1 MNLDLHAL
9 HFTAEWR
16 NMDYKNFRI
25 SLIIRVLAIVAN
37 AFLIMWLIFTSSY
50 YFTTLLAVGIAI
62 YQVVIMIQFV
72 ETTNTL
78 LTNFLESLR
87 YSDFSRTF
95 EIKGLGYSFDR
106 LSESFSVVIN
116 DFRKVREEREQSY
129 FYLETVVEHIGFGL
143 ISYREDGA
151 VELINNSTKK
161 LFKITSLK
169 NLSELKSFSPELV
182 SKLMTISNG
191 ESIMVKIQ
199 KQDTILQL
207 AILATEFKV
216 ADRIIRMATI
226 KDIQNELEENEM
238 ESWQKLIRVLTHEIM
253 NSITPIASITQTLNY
268 MIKDARATYTNAFQD
283 EGEIETI
290 DEITLAIETIH
301 KRSIGLLHFVESYRD
316 LTRIPTPRFTIF
328 SVKNLFDNLKG
339 LMKEEMQNH
348 HIVCRTAVTPNNLE
362 LSADEQLIEQVL
374 INLLKNAIQALE
386 NTKNPVIDVKAFTD
400 LSGKIVIQMIDNG
413 QGILPEVLDKI
424 FVPFFTTKPKGSGIG
439 LSLSRQILRLHGGS
453 LTAHSEPDIETV
465 FTLKF

>member
-161 LFKITSLK
+161 LFKITS
-169 NLSELKSFSPELV
+169 
-182 SKLMTISNG
+182 
-191 ESIMVKIQ
+191 
-199 KQDTILQL
+199 
-207 AILATEFKV
+207 
-216 ADRIIRMATI
+216 
-226 KDIQNELEENEM
+226 
-238 ESWQKLIRVLTHEIM
+238 
-253 NSITPIASITQTLNY
+253 
-268 MIKDARATYTNAFQD
+268 
-283 EGEIETI
+283 
-290 DEITLAIETIH
+290 
-301 KRSIGLLHFVESYRD
+301 
-316 LTRIPTPRFTIF
+316 
-328 SVKNLFDNLKG
+328 
-339 LMKEEMQNH
+339 
-348 HIVCRTAVTPNNLE
+348 
-362 LSADEQLIEQVL
+362 
-374 INLLKNAIQALE
+374 
-386 NTKNPVIDVKAFTD
+386 
-400 LSGKIVIQMIDNG
+400 
-413 QGILPEVLDKI
+413 
-424 FVPFFTTKPKGSGIG
+424 
-439 LSLSRQILRLHGGS
+439 
-453 LTAHSEPDIETV
+453 
-465 FTLKF
+465 

>member
-1 MNLDLHAL
+1 
-9 HFTAEWR
+9 
-16 NMDYKNFRI
+16 MDFKNFRI
-25 SLIIRVLAIVAN
+25 SVILRVLAIVAN
-37 AFLIMWLIFTSSY
+37 AFVIMWLIFTTSY

-62 YQVVIMIQFV
+62 YQVITLIQFV

-87 YSDFSRTF
+87 YADFSRTF

-106 LSESFSVVIN
+106 LSESFSIVIN
-116 DFRKVREEREQSY
+116 DFRKVREEREQNY

-143 ISYREDGA
+143 ISYREDGV

-169 NLSELKSFSPELV
+169 NLSELENFSPDLV
-182 SKLMTISNG
+182 AKLMSISNG

-207 AILATEFKV
+207 AIFATEFKV
-216 ADRIIRMATI
+216 ADRLIRMATI

-253 NSITPIASITQTLNY
+253 NSITPIASITQTLNT
-268 MIKDARATYTNAFQD
+268 MIKEVKSTYINAIPD
-283 EGEIETI
+283 HSEIETI
-290 DEITLAIETIH
+290 DEIELAIETIH
-301 KRSIGLLHFVESYRD
+301 KRSTGLLHFVESYRD
-316 LTRIPTPRFTIF
+316 LTRIPAPKFTIF
-328 SVKNLFDNLKG
+328 QVRMLFENVNG
-339 LMKEEMQNH
+339 LMKNEMQNH
-348 HIVCRTAVTPNNLE
+348 NIQYITSTIPENLE

-374 INLLKNAIQALE
+374 INLLKNSMQALE
-386 NTKNPVIDVKAFTD
+386 KTANPRIELKAFID
-400 LSGKIVIQMIDNG
+400 LNGRINIQMTDNG

-439 LSLSRQILRLHGGS
+439 LSLSRQILRLHGGT
-453 LTAHSEPDIETV
+453 LTAHSDPDVETV

>member
-1 MNLDLHAL
+1 
-9 HFTAEWR
+9 
-16 NMDYKNFRI
+16 MDFKNFRI
-25 SLIIRVLAIVAN
+25 SVILRVLAIVAN
-37 AFLIMWLIFTSSY
+37 VFLILWLIFTTSY

-62 YQVVIMIQFV
+62 YQVIILIQFV

-87 YSDFSRTF
+87 YADFSRTF

-106 LSESFSVVIN
+106 LTESFSIVID
-116 DFRKVREEREQSY
+116 DFRKVREEREQNY

-143 ISYREDGA
+143 ISYREDGV

-161 LFKITSLK
+161 LFKISSLK
-169 NLSELKSFSPELV
+169 NLSELESFSPDLV
-182 SKLMTISNG
+182 AKLMAISNG
-191 ESIMVKIQ
+191 ESIMIKIQ

-207 AILATEFKV
+207 AIFATEFKV
-216 ADRIIRMATI
+216 ADRLIRMATI

-253 NSITPIASITQTLNY
+253 NSITPIASITQTLNS
-268 MIKDARATYTNAFQD
+268 MIKDVRSTYSNAIPGN
-283 EGEIETI
+283 GEIETI
-290 DEITLAIETIH
+290 DEIELAIETIH
-301 KRSIGLLHFVESYRD
+301 KRSTGLLHFVESYRD
-316 LTRIPTPRFTIF
+316 LTRIPPPKFSIF
-328 SVKNLFDNLKG
+328 PVKTLFENVKG
-339 LMKEEMQNH
+339 LMKNEMQNH
-348 HIVCRTAVTPNNLE
+348 TIKCVMSNDPENLE

-386 NTKNPVIDVKAFTD
+386 KTENRRIELKAFID
-400 LSGKIVIQMIDNG
+400 LNGKINIQVIDNG

-439 LSLSRQILRLHGGS
+439 LSLSRQILRLHGGT
-453 LTAHSEPDIETV
+453 LTAHSNPDVETV

>member
-1 MNLDLHAL
+1 
-9 HFTAEWR
+9 
-16 NMDYKNFRI
+16 MDFKNFRI
-25 SLIIRVLAIVAN
+25 SVILRVLAIVAN
-37 AFLIMWLIFTSSY
+37 AFLIMWLIFTTSY

-62 YQVVIMIQFV
+62 YQVIILIQFV

-106 LSESFSVVIN
+106 LTESFSIVID
-116 DFRKVREEREQSY
+116 DFRKVREEREQNY

-143 ISYREDGA
+143 ISYREDGV

-169 NLSELKSFSPELV
+169 NLSELESFSPDLV
-182 SKLMTISNG
+182 AKLKAISNG

-207 AILATEFKV
+207 AIFATEFKV
-216 ADRIIRMATI
+216 ADRLIRMATI

-253 NSITPIASITQTLNY
+253 NSITPIASITQTLNG
-268 MIKDARATYTNAFQD
+268 MIKEVRLTYIDAFPDNS
-283 EGEIETI
+283 EIETI
-290 DEITLAIETIH
+290 DEIELAIETIH
-301 KRSIGLLHFVESYRD
+301 KRSTGLLHFVESYRD
-316 LTRIPTPRFTIF
+316 LTRIPAPKFSIF
-328 SVKNLFDNLKG
+328 PVRTLFENVKG
-339 LMKEEMQNH
+339 LMKNEMQKH
-348 HIVCRTAVTPNNLE
+348 SIQYITSTTPENLE

-386 NTKNPVIDVKAFTD
+386 KTGKPRIELNAFVD
-400 LSGKIVIQMIDNG
+400 MNGKINIQMTDNG

-439 LSLSRQILRLHGGS
+439 LSLSRQILRLHGGT
-453 LTAHSEPDIETV
+453 LTAHSDPEVETV

>member
-1 MNLDLHAL
+1 
-9 HFTAEWR
+9 
-16 NMDYKNFRI
+16 
-25 SLIIRVLAIVAN
+25 
-37 AFLIMWLIFTSSY
+37 MWLLFTTSY

-62 YQVVIMIQFV
+62 YQVIKLIQFV

-106 LSESFSVVIN
+106 LAESFSVVID
-116 DFRKVREEREQSY
+116 DFRKVREEREQNY

-143 ISYREDGA
+143 ISYREDGV

-161 LFKITSLK
+161 LFRITSLR
-169 NLSELKSFSPELV
+169 NLNELESFSPELV
-182 SKLMTISNG
+182 SRLMTISNG

-207 AILATEFKV
+207 AIFATEFKV
-216 ADRIIRMATI
+216 ADRLIRMATI

-268 MIKDARATYTNAFQD
+268 MIKDVRSTYTNAFQD
-283 EGEIETI
+283 EGETETI
-290 DEITLAIETIH
+290 DEIELAIETIH

-316 LTRIPTPRFTIF
+316 LTRIPTPKFTIF
-328 SVKNLFDNLKG
+328 PVRDLFDNLKG
-339 LMKEEMQNH
+339 LMKEEMNKHNIQC
-348 HIVCRTAVTPNNLE
+348 IATIKPENLE

-386 NTKNPVIDVKAFTD
+386 KTENPHIELKAFID
-400 LSGKIVIQMIDNG
+400 ANGKIIIQIIDNG

-439 LSLSRQILRLHGGS
+439 LSLSRQILRLHGGT
-453 LTAHSEPDIETV
+453 LTAHSEPDVQTV

>member
-1 MNLDLHAL
+1 
-9 HFTAEWR
+9 
-16 NMDYKNFRI
+16 MDFKNFRI
-25 SLIIRVLAIVAN
+25 SVILRVLAIVVN
-37 AFLIMWLIFTSSY
+37 AFLIMWLIFTTSY

-62 YQVVIMIQFV
+62 YQVIILIQFV

-106 LSESFSVVIN
+106 LTESFSIVID
-116 DFRKVREEREQSY
+116 DFRKVREEREQNY

-143 ISYREDGA
+143 ISFREDGV

-161 LFKITSLK
+161 LFKISSLK
-169 NLSELKSFSPELV
+169 NLSELENFSPDLV
-182 SKLMTISNG
+182 AKLMAISNG

-207 AILATEFKV
+207 AIFATEFKV
-216 ADRIIRMATI
+216 ADRLIRMATI

-253 NSITPIASITQTLNY
+253 NSITPIASITQTLNS
-268 MIKDARATYTNAFQD
+268 MIKEVRSTYSNPTPD
-283 EGEIETI
+283 HGEIETI
-290 DEITLAIETIH
+290 DEIELAIETIH
-301 KRSIGLLHFVESYRD
+301 KRSTGLLHFVESYRD
-316 LTRIPTPRFTIF
+316 LTRIPAPKFSIF
-328 SVKNLFDNLKG
+328 PVRTLFDNVKG
-339 LMKEEMQNH
+339 LMKNEMQNH
-348 HIVCRTAVTPNNLE
+348 NIQYITSTNPENLE

-386 NTKNPVIDVKAFTD
+386 KTENPRIELNAFVD
-400 LSGKIVIQMIDNG
+400 LNGKINIQMIDNG

-439 LSLSRQILRLHGGS
+439 LSLSRQILRLHGGT
-453 LTAHSEPDIETV
+453 LTAHSNPDVETV

>member
-1 MNLDLHAL
+1 MAS
-9 HFTAEWR
+9 
-16 NMDYKNFRI
+16 NFRI
-25 SLIIRVLAIVAN
+25 SLIIRVLSIVAN
-37 AFLIMWLIFTSSY
+37 VFLIMWLLFTTSY

-62 YQVVIMIQFV
+62 YQVIKLIQFV

-106 LSESFSVVIN
+106 LAESFSVVID
-116 DFRKVREEREQSY
+116 DFRKVREEREQNY

-143 ISYREDGA
+143 ISYREDGV

-161 LFKITSLK
+161 LFRITSLR
-169 NLSELKSFSPELV
+169 NLNELESFSPELV
-182 SKLMTISNG
+182 SRLMTISNG

-207 AILATEFKV
+207 AIFATEFKV
-216 ADRIIRMATI
+216 ADRLIRMATI

-268 MIKDARATYTNAFQD
+268 MIKDVRSTYTNAFQD
-283 EGEIETI
+283 EGETETI
-290 DEITLAIETIH
+290 DEIELAIETIH

-316 LTRIPTPRFTIF
+316 LTRIPTPKFTIF
-328 SVKNLFDNLKG
+328 PVRDLFDNLKG
-339 LMKEEMQNH
+339 LMKEEMNKHNIQC
-348 HIVCRTAVTPNNLE
+348 IATIKPENLE

-386 NTKNPVIDVKAFTD
+386 KTENPHIELKAFID
-400 LSGKIVIQMIDNG
+400 ANGKIIIQIIDNG

-439 LSLSRQILRLHGGS
+439 LSLSRQILRLHGGT
-453 LTAHSEPDIETV
+453 LTAHSEPDVQTV

>member
-1 MNLDLHAL
+1 
-9 HFTAEWR
+9 
-16 NMDYKNFRI
+16 MDFKNFRI
-25 SLIIRVLAIVAN
+25 SVILRVLAVVAN

-62 YQVVIMIQFV
+62 YQVIILIQFV

-106 LSESFSVVIN
+106 LTESFSIVID
-116 DFRKVREEREQSY
+116 DFRKVREEREQNY

-143 ISYREDGA
+143 ISYREDGV

-169 NLSELKSFSPELV
+169 NLSELESFSPDLV
-182 SKLMTISNG
+182 AKLMTISNG
-191 ESIMVKIQ
+191 ESIMVKIH

-207 AILATEFKV
+207 AIFATEFKV
-216 ADRIIRMATI
+216 ADRLIRMATI

-253 NSITPIASITQTLNY
+253 NSITPIASITQTLNI
-268 MIKDARATYTNAFQD
+268 MIKEVRSTYSSAIPNNT
-283 EGEIETI
+283 ELETI
-290 DEITLAIETIH
+290 DEIELAIETIH
-301 KRSIGLLHFVESYRD
+301 KRSTGLLHFVESYRD
-316 LTRIPTPRFTIF
+316 LTRIPAPKFSIF
-328 SVKNLFDNLKG
+328 SVRILFENVKG
-339 LMKEEMQNH
+339 LMKNEMQNLN
-348 HIVCRTAVTPNNLE
+348 IQYITSTTPENLE

-374 INLLKNAIQALE
+374 INLVKNAIQALE
-386 NTKNPVIDVKAFTD
+386 KTGNPRIELNAFID
-400 LSGKIVIQMIDNG
+400 LNGKINIQIIDNG

-439 LSLSRQILRLHGGS
+439 LSLSRQILRLHGGT
-453 LTAHSEPDIETV
+453 LTAHSDPDVETV

>member
-1 MNLDLHAL
+1 
-9 HFTAEWR
+9 
-16 NMDYKNFRI
+16 MDFKNFRI
-25 SLIIRVLAIVAN
+25 SVILRVLAIVVN
-37 AFLIMWLIFTSSY
+37 AFLIMWLIFTTSY

-62 YQVVIMIQFV
+62 YQVIILIQFV

-106 LSESFSVVIN
+106 LTESFSIVID
-116 DFRKVREEREQSY
+116 DFRKVREEREQNY

-143 ISYREDGA
+143 ISYREDGV

-161 LFKITSLK
+161 LFKISSLK
-169 NLSELKSFSPELV
+169 NLSELENFSPDLV
-182 SKLMTISNG
+182 AKLMAISNG

-207 AILATEFKV
+207 AIFATEFKV
-216 ADRIIRMATI
+216 ADRLIRMATI

-253 NSITPIASITQTLNY
+253 NSITPIASITQTLNS
-268 MIKDARATYTNAFQD
+268 MIKEVRSTYSNPTPD
-283 EGEIETI
+283 HGEIETI
-290 DEITLAIETIH
+290 DEIELAIETIH
-301 KRSIGLLHFVESYRD
+301 KRSTGLLHFVESYRD
-316 LTRIPTPRFTIF
+316 LTRIPAPKFSIF
-328 SVKNLFDNLKG
+328 PVRTLFDNVKG
-339 LMKEEMQNH
+339 LMKNEMQNH
-348 HIVCRTAVTPNNLE
+348 NIQYITSTNPENLE

-386 NTKNPVIDVKAFTD
+386 KTENPRIELNAFVD
-400 LSGKIVIQMIDNG
+400 LNGKINIQMIDNG

-439 LSLSRQILRLHGGS
+439 LSLSRQILRLHGGT
-453 LTAHSEPDIETV
+453 LTAHSNPDVETV

>member
-1 MNLDLHAL
+1 MVS
-9 HFTAEWR
+9 
-16 NMDYKNFRI
+16 NFRI
-25 SLIIRVLAIVAN
+25 SLVVRVLALVAN
-37 AFLIMWLIFTSSY
+37 AFVIMWLLFTTHF
-50 YFTTLLAVGIAI
+50 YFTTLLAVGVAI
-62 YQVVIMIQFV
+62 YQVFKLIQFV

-106 LSESFSVVIN
+106 LTESFNIVIN
-116 DFRKVREEREQSY
+116 DFKKVREEREQNY
-129 FYLETVVEHIGFGL
+129 FYLETVVEHIGIGL
-143 ISYREDGA
+143 ISYREDGV

-169 NLSELKSFSPELV
+169 NLSELEDFSPELV
-182 SKLMTISNG
+182 AKLMTISNG
-191 ESIMVKIQ
+191 ESVMVKIQ

-207 AILATEFKV
+207 AIFATEFKV
-216 ADRIIRMATI
+216 ADRLIRMATI

-268 MIKDARATYTNAFQD
+268 MIKDVRSSYIDIFKDSAD
-283 EGEIETI
+283 IENI
-290 DEITLAIETIH
+290 DEIELAIETIH
-301 KRSIGLLHFVESYRD
+301 KRSTGLLHFVESYRD
-316 LTRIPTPRFTIF
+316 LTRIPTPKFSIF
-328 SVKNLFDNLKG
+328 LIRTLFENLLG
-339 LMKEEMQNH
+339 LMKNELQNH
-348 HIVCRTAVTPNNLE
+348 NIQYITHIIPENLE

-386 NTKNPVIDVKAFTD
+386 KTGNPRIELKAFIDTN
-400 LSGKIVIQMIDNG
+400 GKIIIQMIDNG

-424 FVPFFTTKPKGSGIG
+424 FVPFFTTKPNGSGIG
-439 LSLSRQILRLHGGS
+439 LSLSRQILRLHGGT
-453 LTAHSEPDIETV
+453 LTAHSEPDVETV

>member
-1 MNLDLHAL
+1 
-9 HFTAEWR
+9 
-16 NMDYKNFRI
+16 MDFKNFRI
-25 SLIIRVLAIVAN
+25 SVILRVLAIVAN
-37 AFLIMWLIFTSSY
+37 AFLIMWLIFTTSY

-62 YQVVIMIQFV
+62 YQVIILIQFV

-106 LSESFSVVIN
+106 LTESFSIVID
-116 DFRKVREEREQSY
+116 DFRKVREEKEQNY

-143 ISYREDGA
+143 ISYREDGV

-169 NLSELKSFSPELV
+169 NLSELESFSSDLV
-182 SKLMTISNG
+182 AKLMAISNG

-207 AILATEFKV
+207 AIFATEFKV
-216 ADRIIRMATI
+216 ADRLIRMATI

-253 NSITPIASITQTLNY
+253 NSITPIASITQTLNS
-268 MIKDARATYTNAFQD
+268 MIKEVRSTYSKGIPDTV
-283 EGEIETI
+283 EMETI
-290 DEITLAIETIH
+290 DEIELAIETIH
-301 KRSIGLLHFVESYRD
+301 KRSTGLLHFVESYRD
-316 LTRIPTPRFTIF
+316 LTRIPAPKFSIF
-328 SVKNLFDNLKG
+328 PVRTLFENVNG
-339 LMKEEMQNH
+339 LMKNEMQKH
-348 HIVCRTAVTPNNLE
+348 SIQYITSTTPENLE

-386 NTKNPVIDVKAFTD
+386 KTGNPRIELNAFID
-400 LSGKIVIQMIDNG
+400 LNGKITIQIIDNG

-439 LSLSRQILRLHGGS
+439 LSLSRQILRLHSGT
-453 LTAHSEPDIETV
+453 LTAHSDPEVETV

>member
-1 MNLDLHAL
+1 MG
-9 HFTAEWR
+9 
-16 NMDYKNFRI
+16 YKNFRM

-37 AFLIMWLIFTSSY
+37 AFLIMWLIFSTSY
-50 YFTTLLAVGIAI
+50 FFTTLLAVGIAV
-62 YQVVIMIQFV
+62 YQVIMLIQFV

-78 LTNFLESLR
+78 LTNFLDSLR

-106 LSESFSVVIN
+106 LAESFSVVIN
-116 DFRKVREEREQSY
+116 DFRKVREEREQNY

-161 LFKITSLK
+161 LFKITTLR
-169 NLSELKSFSPELV
+169 NLRELENFSTELV

-207 AILATEFKV
+207 AIFATEFKV
-216 ADRIIRMATI
+216 AGRLIRMATI

-253 NSITPIASITQTLNY
+253 NSITPIASITQTLNF
-268 MIKDARATYTNAFQD
+268 MIKDVRSTYTNSFQD
-283 EGEIETI
+283 EGEKETI
-290 DEITLAIETIH
+290 NEIELAIETIH

-316 LTRIPTPRFTIF
+316 LTRIPTPNYTIF
-328 SVKNLFDNLKG
+328 PVNRLFDNLTG
-339 LMKEEMQNH
+339 LMKEEMLNH
-348 HIVCRTAVTPNNLE
+348 GITYLAEVTPEHLE

-374 INLLKNAIQALE
+374 INLLKNSIQAVEETE
-386 NTKNPVIDVKAFTD
+386 NPSIELKAFTD
-400 LSGKIVIQMIDNG
+400 SYGKINIQMIDNG

-439 LSLSRQILRLHGGS
+439 LSLSRQILRLHGGT
-453 LTAHSEPDIETV
+453 LTAHSEPDIKTV

>member
-1 MNLDLHAL
+1 
-9 HFTAEWR
+9 
-16 NMDYKNFRI
+16 MDFKNFRI
-25 SLIIRVLAIVAN
+25 SVILRVLAIVAN
-37 AFLIMWLIFTSSY
+37 AFVIMWLIFTTSY

-62 YQVVIMIQFV
+62 YQVITLIQFV

-106 LSESFSVVIN
+106 LSESFSIVIN
-116 DFRKVREEREQSY
+116 DFRKVREEREQNY

-143 ISYREDGA
+143 ISYREDGV

-169 NLSELKSFSPELV
+169 NLSELENFSPDLV
-182 SKLMTISNG
+182 AKLMSISNG

-207 AILATEFKV
+207 AIFATEFKV
-216 ADRIIRMATI
+216 ADRLIRMATI

-253 NSITPIASITQTLNY
+253 NSITPIASITQTLNT
-268 MIKDARATYTNAFQD
+268 MIKEVKSTYINAIPD
-283 EGEIETI
+283 HSEIETI
-290 DEITLAIETIH
+290 DEIELAIETIH
-301 KRSIGLLHFVESYRD
+301 KRSTGLLHFVESYRD
-316 LTRIPTPRFTIF
+316 LTRIPAPKFTIF
-328 SVKNLFDNLKG
+328 QVRMLFENVNG
-339 LMKEEMQNH
+339 LMKNEMQNH
-348 HIVCRTAVTPNNLE
+348 KIQYITSTIPENLE

-374 INLLKNAIQALE
+374 INLLKNSMQALE
-386 NTKNPVIDVKAFTD
+386 KTANPRIELKAFID
-400 LSGKIVIQMIDNG
+400 LNGRINIQMTDNG

-439 LSLSRQILRLHGGS
+439 LSLSRQILRLHGGT
-453 LTAHSEPDIETV
+453 LTAHSDPDVETV

>member
-1 MNLDLHAL
+1 MGS
-9 HFTAEWR
+9 
-16 NMDYKNFRI
+16 KNFRI
-25 SLIIRVLAIVAN
+25 SLIIRVLALVAN
-37 AFLIMWLIFTSSY
+37 AFLIMWLIFTTSY
-50 YFTTLLAVGIAI
+50 YFTTLLAVCIAI
-62 YQVVIMIQFV
+62 YQVIKLIQFV

-106 LSESFSVVIN
+106 LTDSFNVVIN
-116 DFRKVREEREQSY
+116 DFRKVREEREQNY
-129 FYLETVVEHIGFGL
+129 FYLETVVEHIGIGL
-143 ISYREDGA
+143 ISYREDGV

-161 LFKITSLK
+161 LFKISSLK
-169 NLSELKSFSPELV
+169 NLSELESFSPDLV
-182 SKLMTISNG
+182 SRLMTISNG

-207 AILATEFKV
+207 AIFATEFKV
-216 ADRIIRMATI
+216 ADRLIRMATI

-268 MIKDARATYTNAFQD
+268 MIKDVRTNYVNAFKD
-283 EGEIETI
+283 EGEVETI
-290 DEITLAIETIH
+290 EEIELAIETIH

-316 LTRIPTPRFTIF
+316 LTRIPTPKFTIF
-328 SVKNLFDNLKG
+328 PVKELFDNLKG
-339 LMKEEMQNH
+339 LMKEEMNKLN
-348 HIVCRTAVTPNNLE
+348 IECIATTTPENLE

-374 INLLKNAIQALE
+374 INLLKNAIQAIEKTEIPLIE
-386 NTKNPVIDVKAFTD
+386 LKAFNDTN
-400 LSGKIVIQMIDNG
+400 GRINIQMIDNG

-439 LSLSRQILRLHGGS
+439 LSLSRQILRLHGGT
-453 LTAHSEPDIETV
+453 LTAHSEPDVQTV

>member
-1 MNLDLHAL
+1 
-9 HFTAEWR
+9 
-16 NMDYKNFRI
+16 MDFKNFRI
-25 SLIIRVLAIVAN
+25 SVIVRVLAVVAN

-62 YQVVIMIQFV
+62 YQVIILIQFV

-106 LSESFSVVIN
+106 LTESFSIVID
-116 DFRKVREEREQSY
+116 DFRKVREEREQNY

-143 ISYREDGA
+143 ISYREDGV

-169 NLSELKSFSPELV
+169 NLSELESFSPDLV
-182 SKLMTISNG
+182 AKLMTISNG
-191 ESIMVKIQ
+191 ESIMVKIH

-207 AILATEFKV
+207 AIFATEFKV
-216 ADRIIRMATI
+216 ADRLIRMATI

-253 NSITPIASITQTLNY
+253 NSITPIASITQTLNI
-268 MIKDARATYTNAFQD
+268 MIKEVRSTYSSAIPNNT
-283 EGEIETI
+283 ELETI
-290 DEITLAIETIH
+290 DEIELAIETIH
-301 KRSIGLLHFVESYRD
+301 KRSTGLLHFVESYRD
-316 LTRIPTPRFTIF
+316 LTRIPAPKFSIF
-328 SVKNLFDNLKG
+328 SVRTLFENVKG
-339 LMKEEMQNH
+339 LMKNEMQNLN
-348 HIVCRTAVTPNNLE
+348 IQYITSTTPENLE

-386 NTKNPVIDVKAFTD
+386 KTGNPRIELNAFID
-400 LSGKIVIQMIDNG
+400 LNGKINIQMIDNG

-439 LSLSRQILRLHGGS
+439 LSLSRQILRLHGGT
-453 LTAHSEPDIETV
+453 LTAHSDPDVETV

>member
-1 MNLDLHAL
+1 M
-9 HFTAEWR
+9 
-16 NMDYKNFRI
+16 
-25 SLIIRVLAIVAN
+25 SIVAN
-37 AFLIMWLIFTSSY
+37 AFLIMWFIFTTSY
-50 YFTTLLAVGIAI
+50 FFTTLLAVGIAI
-62 YQVVIMIQFV
+62 YQVIKLIQFV

-106 LSESFSVVIN
+106 LTESFSVVIN
-116 DFRKVREEREQSY
+116 DFRKVREEREQNY

-143 ISYREDGA
+143 ISYREDGV

-161 LFKITSLK
+161 LFRISSLK
-169 NLSELKSFSPELV
+169 NLRELESFSPELV
-182 SKLMTISNG
+182 NKLMTISNG
-191 ESIMVKIQ
+191 ESVMVKIQ
-199 KQDTILQL
+199 KQDTNLQL
-207 AILATEFKV
+207 AIFATEFKV
-216 ADRIIRMATI
+216 ADRLIRMATI
-226 KDIQNELEENEM
+226 KDIQTELEENEM

-268 MIKDARATYTNAFQD
+268 MIKDARSTYTNSFQD
-283 EGEIETI
+283 EGELETI
-290 DEITLAIETIH
+290 NEIELAIETIH

-328 SVKNLFDNLKG
+328 PVRTLFDNLKG
-339 LMKEEMQNH
+339 LMKEEIQRHN
-348 HIVCRTAVTPNNLE
+348 IEYITSITPENLE

-374 INLLKNAIQALE
+374 INLLKNSIQALE
-386 NTKNPVIDVKAFTD
+386 DTENPVIELKAMTN
-400 LSGKIVIQMIDNG
+400 LNGKIIIQMIDNG

-439 LSLSRQILRLHGGS
+439 LSLSRQILRLHRGS
-453 LTAHSEPDIETV
+453 LTAHSEPDVQTV

>member
-1 MNLDLHAL
+1 MV
-9 HFTAEWR
+9 
-16 NMDYKNFRI
+16 YKNFRI

-37 AFLIMWLIFTSSY
+37 AFAIMWLIFSTNY
-50 YFTTLLAVGIAI
+50 FFTTLLAVGIAI
-62 YQVVIMIQFV
+62 YQVIMLIQFV

-116 DFRKVREEREQSY
+116 DFRKVREEREQNY

-143 ISYREDGA
+143 ISYRNDGV

-169 NLSELKSFSPELV
+169 NLRELESFSPELV

-207 AILATEFKV
+207 AIFATEFKV
-216 ADRIIRMATI
+216 ADRLIRMATI

-268 MIKDARATYTNAFQD
+268 MIKDARSTYTNSFQD
-283 EGEIETI
+283 EGEKETI
-290 DEITLAIETIH
+290 NEIELAIETIH

-328 SVKNLFDNLKG
+328 PIKRLFDNLKG
-339 LMKEEMQNH
+339 LMKEEMLSHNIQC
-348 HIVCRTAVTPNNLE
+348 IASTKPENLE

-374 INLLKNAIQALE
+374 INLLKNAIQAVGKTE
-386 NTKNPVIDVKAFTD
+386 NPVIEIKAYTD
-400 LSGKIVIQMIDNG
+400 LYGKIIIQMIDNG

-439 LSLSRQILRLHGGS
+439 LSLSRQILRLHGGT
-453 LTAHSEPDIETV
+453 LTAHSEPDVQTV

>member
-1 MNLDLHAL
+1 MAS
-9 HFTAEWR
+9 
-16 NMDYKNFRI
+16 NFRI
-25 SLIIRVLAIVAN
+25 SLIIRVLSIVAN
-37 AFLIMWLIFTSSY
+37 VFLIMWLLFTTSY

-62 YQVVIMIQFV
+62 YQVIKLIQFV

-106 LSESFSVVIN
+106 LAESFSVVID
-116 DFRKVREEREQSY
+116 DFRKVREEREQNY

-143 ISYREDGA
+143 ISYREDGV

-161 LFKITSLK
+161 LFKITSLR
-169 NLSELKSFSPELV
+169 NLNELESFSPELV
-182 SKLMTISNG
+182 SRLMTISNG

-207 AILATEFKV
+207 AIFATEFKV
-216 ADRIIRMATI
+216 ADRLIRMATI

-268 MIKDARATYTNAFQD
+268 MIKDVRSTYTNAFQD
-283 EGEIETI
+283 EGETETI
-290 DEITLAIETIH
+290 DEIELAIETIH

-316 LTRIPTPRFTIF
+316 LTRIPTPKFTIF
-328 SVKNLFDNLKG
+328 PVRDLFDNLKG
-339 LMKEEMQNH
+339 LMKEEMNKLNIQC
-348 HIVCRTAVTPNNLE
+348 IATIKPENLE

-374 INLLKNAIQALE
+374 INLLKNAIQAHEKTE
-386 NTKNPVIDVKAFTD
+386 NPHIELKAFID
-400 LSGKIVIQMIDNG
+400 ANGKIIIQIIDNG

-439 LSLSRQILRLHGGS
+439 LSLSRQILRLHGGT
-453 LTAHSEPDIETV
+453 LTAHSEPDVQTV

>member
-1 MNLDLHAL
+1 
-9 HFTAEWR
+9 
-16 NMDYKNFRI
+16 MDFKTFRI
-25 SLIIRVLAIVAN
+25 SVILRVLAIVAN
-37 AFLIMWLIFTSSY
+37 AFVIMWLIFTTSY

-62 YQVVIMIQFV
+62 YQVIILIQFV

-106 LSESFSVVIN
+106 LSESFCIVIN
-116 DFRKVREEREQSY
+116 DFRKVREEREQNY

-143 ISYREDGA
+143 ISYREDGV

-161 LFKITSLK
+161 LFKISSLK
-169 NLSELKSFSPELV
+169 NLSELENFSPELV
-182 SKLMTISNG
+182 SKLMSISNG

-207 AILATEFKV
+207 AIFATEFKV
-216 ADRIIRMATI
+216 ADRLIRMATI

-253 NSITPIASITQTLNY
+253 NSITPIASITQTLNT
-268 MIKDARATYTNAFQD
+268 MIKEVKSTYINAIPD
-283 EGEIETI
+283 NAEVETI
-290 DEITLAIETIH
+290 DEIELAIETIH
-301 KRSIGLLHFVESYRD
+301 KRSTGLLHFVESYRD
-316 LTRIPTPRFTIF
+316 LTRIPAPKFSIF
-328 SVKNLFDNLKG
+328 PLRTLFENVNG
-339 LMKEEMQNH
+339 LMKNEMQNH
-348 HIVCRTAVTPNNLE
+348 NIQYITSTIPENLE

-386 NTKNPVIDVKAFTD
+386 KTGNPQIELKAFID
-400 LSGKIVIQMIDNG
+400 LNGKINIQMIDNG

-439 LSLSRQILRLHGGS
+439 LSLSRQILRLHGGT
-453 LTAHSEPDIETV
+453 LTAHSDPDVETV

>member
-1 MNLDLHAL
+1 
-9 HFTAEWR
+9 
-16 NMDYKNFRI
+16 MDYKNFRI

-37 AFLIMWLIFTSSY
+37 AFIIMWLIFTTSY

-62 YQVVIMIQFV
+62 YQVIILIQFV

-106 LSESFSVVIN
+106 LSESFSIVIN

-143 ISYREDGA
+143 ISYREDGT

-169 NLSELKSFSPELV
+169 NLNELESFSPELV
-182 SKLMTISNG
+182 SKLMTITNG

-216 ADRIIRMATI
+216 ADRLIRMATI

-283 EGEIETI
+283 EGEIETM

-301 KRSIGLLHFVESYRD
+301 KRSTGLLHFVESYRD

-328 SVKNLFDNLKG
+328 SVRTLFDNMKG

-348 HIVCRTAVTPNNLE
+348 NIQCHTFVTPENLE

-386 NTKNPVIDVKAFTD
+386 NTENPVIEVKAHTD
-400 LSGKIVIQMIDNG
+400 LNGKIVIQMTDNG
-413 QGILPEVLDKI
+413 QGILPEVLDKV

-439 LSLSRQILRLHGGS
+439 LSLSRQILRLHGGT
-453 LTAHSEPDIETV
+453 LTAHSEPDVETV

>member
-1 MNLDLHAL
+1 
-9 HFTAEWR
+9 
-16 NMDYKNFRI
+16 
-25 SLIIRVLAIVAN
+25 
-37 AFLIMWLIFTSSY
+37 MWLLFTTSY

-62 YQVVIMIQFV
+62 YQVIKLIQFV

-106 LSESFSVVIN
+106 LAESFSVVID
-116 DFRKVREEREQSY
+116 DFRKVREEREQNY

-143 ISYREDGA
+143 ISYREDGV

-161 LFKITSLK
+161 LFRITSLR
-169 NLSELKSFSPELV
+169 NLNELEGFSPELV
-182 SKLMTISNG
+182 SRLMTISNG

-207 AILATEFKV
+207 AIFATEFKV
-216 ADRIIRMATI
+216 ADRLIRMATI

-268 MIKDARATYTNAFQD
+268 MIKDVRSTYTNAFQD
-283 EGEIETI
+283 EGETETI
-290 DEITLAIETIH
+290 DEIELAIETIH

-316 LTRIPTPRFTIF
+316 LTRIPTPKFTIF
-328 SVKNLFDNLKG
+328 PVRDLFDNLKG
-339 LMKEEMQNH
+339 LMKEEMNKLNIQC
-348 HIVCRTAVTPNNLE
+348 IATIKPENLE

-386 NTKNPVIDVKAFTD
+386 KTENPHIELKACIDAN
-400 LSGKIVIQMIDNG
+400 GKIIIQLIDNG

-439 LSLSRQILRLHGGS
+439 LSLSRQILRLHGGT
-453 LTAHSEPDIETV
+453 LTAHSEPDVQTV